1 MPNTRG
7 VEQSRTKE
15 AVVEEMRVLAE
26 AGYREVTLLG
36 QNIDSWGRDM
46 SPKQKFADLL
56 KACGEV
62 EGIDRVR
69 YLTAHPRYMSKRV
82 ISTVA
87 SNPKLM
93 PCFNVPFQSGNSDNV
108 TILVYKQ
115 SNQTNK
121 MTFKG
126 KKCINDILPGR

>member
-56 KACGEV
+56 RACGEV

-121 MTFKG
+121 ITFKG
-126 KKCINDILPGR
+126 KKCIN